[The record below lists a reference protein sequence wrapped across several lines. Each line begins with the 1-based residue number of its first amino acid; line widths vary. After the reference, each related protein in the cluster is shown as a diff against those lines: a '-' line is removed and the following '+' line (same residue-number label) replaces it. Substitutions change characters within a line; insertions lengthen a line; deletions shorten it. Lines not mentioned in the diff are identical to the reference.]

1 MEIVQALEDSIVSF
15 DKKMVVELTQR
26 VISEIKDKKSIKPSE
41 VIDGI
46 TRALERVGELYQEGE
61 YFLPELVYA
70 GELAKNTLT
79 SLKPL
84 ILGEE
89 KRKKES
95 KIIILGTVQ
104 GDMHDLGKN
113 IVQTFA
119 EGAGYKIIDLGI
131 NVSKEKFI
139 ETLKEYNAKILGL
152 SCLLTACDQEL
163 YNITTSLKE
172 MGLEDVKVVIGGA
185 AMTEK
190 LAIDV
195 EKASGITTRFAEDV
209 INGIKIFNEL
219 IQ

>member
-1 MEIVQALEDSIVSF
+1 MQALEDSIVNF
-15 DKKMVVELTQR
+15 DKKMVVELTQTA
-26 VISEIKDKKSIKPSE
+26 ISEIKDKKTIKPNE
-41 VIDGI
+41 VVDGI
-46 TRALERVGELYQEGE
+46 TRALERVGDLYQKGE

-70 GELAKNTLT
+70 GELAKTTLT
-79 SLKPL
+79 SLRPFIIGKD
-84 ILGEE
+84 
-89 KRKKES
+89 RKKNDTV

-113 IVQTFA
+113 IVHTFA
-119 EGAGYKIIDLGI
+119 EGAGYRIIDLGI
-131 NVSKEKFI
+131 NVPKEKFI

-163 YNITTSLKE
+163 YNITFFLKE

-190 LAIDV
+190 LANDV
-195 EKASGITTRFAEDV
+195 QETSGITTRFAEDA
-209 INGIKIFNEL
+209 ITGIKIFNEL